1 VKKYYDLN
9 NLLRIS
15 YFINYKYI
23 EYLSLNK
30 IFINLRGGGVNKNK
44 KKYNFPILSIFLY
57 LIIINNNL
65 LSSLYA
71 DELNSKFE
79 LKSPEKKFM
88 TISTGTSWGNL
99 APVGSKICQLINLD
113 YDKHNVYCSVRK
125 SSGSDMNME
134 RLLRK
139 NVDFAIVG
147 SDQAKR
153 ALEGTFRIGVYPAFP
168 KLRSVFSLF
177 PEQFVAV
184 SNNKA
189 NIKEFMEF
197 KNKILDGG
205 EDGSATSNFLNKIL
219 IGYGMKVSDFKQIT
233 HLQDRAMID
242 AFCNGN
248 IDGFVELSGSPSP
261 KIVEALKRCGGSL
274 VLIDTGIINFMISQ
288 SSELQSSKIPANRYP
303 GIKYDVASIGTQ
315 ALLVTSEDTDPQ
327 IIEATV
333 MSVVNRLNEF
343 QSSSKVVSNV
353 SLGELLSKFG
363 FLNNVDA
370 SKKVLHD

>member
-1 VKKYYDLN
+1 
-9 NLLRIS
+9 
-15 YFINYKYI
+15 
-23 EYLSLNK
+23 
-30 IFINLRGGGVNKNK
+30 
-44 KKYNFPILSIFLY
+44 
-57 LIIINNNL
+57 
-65 LSSLYA
+65 
-71 DELNSKFE
+71 
-79 LKSPEKKFM
+79 
-88 TISTGTSWGNL
+88 
-99 APVGSKICQLINLD
+99 
-113 YDKHNVYCSVRK
+113 
-125 SSGSDMNME
+125 MNME

-363 FLNNVDA
+363 FLSNVDA